1 MDKISGSLTNFLC
14 IPALFYIIPSWA
26 TISTLAHDTE
36 TQKAITMK
44 RLILPI
50 FLLVSVFS
58 FAQGGLLKKAGSV
71 LGGKGKGSGLSNED
85 IVAGLKEALSVGA
98 QNSANK
104 LSSLNGFFGN
114 AAIKVLMP
122 DEAKKVE
129 ATLRNAGMG
138 KLIDDAILS
147 MNRAAEEAAKSAA
160 PIFVDA
166 VKGMSF
172 QDALSILKGSDSAAT
187 VYLKGKTWQSLAGA
201 FQPVINDALAKTG
214 ATKYW
219 TAVFDA
225 YNKIPLTKK
234 VNTDLSGYVT
244 DKALGGIFYQVA
256 QEEQSI
262 RKNPA
267 ARVNDILKKVFG
279 S

>member
-1 MDKISGSLTNFLC
+1 
-14 IPALFYIIPSWA
+14 
-26 TISTLAHDTE
+26 
-36 TQKAITMK
+36 
-44 RLILPI
+44 
-50 FLLVSVFS
+50 VS
-58 FAQGGLLKKAGSV
+58 
-71 LGGKGKGSGLSNED
+71 
-85 IVAGLKEALSVGA
+85 GLKEALSVGA

-104 LSSLNGFFGN
+104 LSSLNGFMGN

-129 ATLRNAGMG
+129 ATLRNAGLG
-138 KLIDDAILS
+138 KLVDDAILS
-147 MNRAAEEAAKSAA
+147 MNRAAEEASKSAA

-166 VKGMSF
+166 VKGMNV
-172 QDALSILKGSDSAAT
+172 QDALGILRGNDSAAT
-187 VYLKGKTWQSLAGA
+187 TYLKGKTWAPLTNA
-201 FQPVINDALAKTG
+201 FKPVIDGALEKTG

-219 TAVFDA
+219 AAVFEA

-234 VNTDLSGYVT
+234 VNTDLSNYVT
-244 DKALGGIFYQVA
+244 GRALGGMFYQVA
-256 QEEQSI
+256 LEEQSI